1 MSGEV
6 PVPYVPPPKPEAPKH
21 FAGLLL
27 GIILCIVGA
36 LVIYQGI
43 DIAAKD
49 AEKIAPSMGLLAAG
63 FLLMFA
69 GVSKVWPGRALV
81 NAGLIIVG
89 IVCLVGSGALLHDV
103 LREAASAILLTII
116 GIALIVFGVEVA
128 KERWKRF
135 IAR

>member
-1 MSGEV
+1 
-6 PVPYVPPPKPEAPKH
+6 
-21 FAGLLL
+21 
-27 GIILCIVGA
+27 
-36 LVIYQGI
+36 
-43 DIAAKD
+43 
-49 AEKIAPSMGLLAAG
+49 
-63 FLLMFA
+63 
-69 GVSKVWPGRALV
+69 LV